1 MSQLIDENGRMRNS
15 LYENLDTI
23 IDIPRLK
30 AYLAEMSI
38 EDVYVVCMELIGLID
53 ITLSET
59 ILKKRYERNKII

>member
-53 ITLSET
+53 TTLSET